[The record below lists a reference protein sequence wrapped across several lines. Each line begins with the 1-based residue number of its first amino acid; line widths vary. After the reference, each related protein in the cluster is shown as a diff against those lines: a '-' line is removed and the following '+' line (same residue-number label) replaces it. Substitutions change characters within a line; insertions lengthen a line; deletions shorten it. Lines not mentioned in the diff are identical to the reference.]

1 MRVFI
6 FTCNKQWGGGMA
18 VVAAND
24 SEEAFN
30 LLKEEYGNDD
40 MVYEYTDL
48 EHYHVSQFLT
58 AVVANPTILELNF
71 HVE

>member
-1 MRVFI
+1 MKVFI

-18 VVAAND
+18 IVAANN

-48 EHYHVSQFLT
+48 EHYHVNQLLS
-58 AVVANPTILELNF
+58 ANVANPTILELNF

>member
-1 MRVFI
+1 MLTYI

-24 SEEAFN
+24 SQEAFN

-48 EHYHVSQFLT
+48 EHCHVNQFLI
-58 AVVANPTILELNF
+58 ANVANPTILELNF